1 MTSPIEVVKVL
12 PQDHK
17 NCGDCGD
24 SLCMVFSSKLIAGKV
39 VLSKCPHLNS
49 AQVAELEKLLSPPV
63 ELVTIGNGGAT
74 VNVGGE
80 RVLRRHELRFFN
92 PTAFAV
98 DLEDTMDTGLLEERL
113 ERIRKLVFYKME
125 SELCV
130 DLVSVTASSK
140 DPETFAHAL
149 EFISG
154 KTDLP
159 LILCSDDPGVMA
171 AGLQVV
177 GSGKPLIFAATD
189 ENWKSMVKLAK
200 KYDAP
205 LAISAQLKDME
216 ALIEKIRAEGVSQLV
231 LAPDSRSLS
240 RNLEDLTTIR
250 RMAVTEGRYPYPSM
264 SFSKDIPEGIQESC
278 WAAAQ
283 MLRYAGIVVL
293 QSMEPARLVHIL
305 TLRQD
310 IFTDPTM
317 PAVVEPG
324 LYIIGQP
331 DKKSPVLITS
341 NFSMTYSVVSGDI
354 RAGNLDCFLLV
365 ADTGG
370 YSVLVSVV
378 MRRMTGEIVHELI
391 KESEVLDKVEH
402 RNLIIPGLM
411 LPLKEE
417 VKEATGMHVLLGPSE
432 SSGIPDY
439 IRDHW
444 QSSDGGI

>member
-12 PQDHK
+12 PREHK

-39 VLSKCPHLNS
+39 ALNKCPHLTPG
-49 AQVAELEKLLSPPV
+49 QIVELEKLMTPPV
-63 ELVTIGNGGAT
+63 GLIAVGNGDAT

-80 RVLRRHELRFFN
+80 RVLHRHELRFFN

-98 DLEDTMDTGLLEERL
+98 DVEDTMNTKLLEERL
-113 ERIRKLVFYKME
+113 EKIRKLVFYKME
-125 SELCV
+125 SRLRLDMV
-130 DLVSVTASSK
+130 AVTASSK
-140 DPETFAHAL
+140 DPATFAQAL
-149 EFISG
+149 TFIRR

-159 LILCSDDPGVMA
+159 LVLCSFDPEVMA
-171 AGLQVV
+171 AGLKVV
-177 GSGKPLIFAATD
+177 GSGKPLIFAATND
-189 ENWKSMVKLAK
+189 NWESMTKLAK

-205 LAISAQLKDME
+205 LAISAPLTDME
-216 ALIEKIRAEGVSQLV
+216 ALIKRINAEGVSQVV
-231 LAPDSRSLS
+231 LAPDSHSLS
-240 RNLEDLTTIR
+240 QNLEDLTTIR
-250 RMAVTEGRYPYPSM
+250 RLAVTEGRYPYPSM
-264 SFSKDIPEGIQESC
+264 AFSKDIPESAQESC

-293 QSMEPARLVHIL
+293 QSIEPAQLVHIL

-324 LYIIGQP
+324 LYNIGQP
-331 DKKSPVLITS
+331 NEKSPVLITS

-354 RAGNLDCFLLV
+354 RAGNLDCYLLV

-378 MRRMTGEIVHELI
+378 MRRITGEIVHKLI
-391 KESEVLDKVEH
+391 EESEVMDKVGH

-417 VKEATGMHVLLGPSE
+417 VEEATGMDVLLGPSE

-444 QSSDGGI
+444 KSSR